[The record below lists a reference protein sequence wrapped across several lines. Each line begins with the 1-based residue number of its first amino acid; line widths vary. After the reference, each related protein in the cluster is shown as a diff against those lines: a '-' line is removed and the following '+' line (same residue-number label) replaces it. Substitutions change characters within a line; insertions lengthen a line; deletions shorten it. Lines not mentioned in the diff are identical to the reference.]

1 MLDTQHN
8 RGESMAVENMGRD
21 RDLVLA
27 PGEFA
32 FVLDTTKGLVNVIV
46 GPNKTSMSNTDQ
58 PVLWNERE
66 RRFTR
71 CNFEQAAQ
79 AYPNAPEGF
88 YLVLAN
94 PVDGGGRDEHP
105 REGTSTGM
113 PALKMGRRVNIA
125 GPAHFPLWPGQTA
138 KGIEG
143 HHLRSNQYLVVR
155 VYNDE
160 EARANW
166 GKAVVKPQT
175 QTPARPDDPRQSESV
190 GGSTEGGSTSS
201 EGSTSAAGPTATP
214 PDLTM
219 GQLMVIR
226 GTDVAFFIPPTGIE
240 VLPEDGERYVREA
253 VTLERLEYCILLDED
268 GNKRYVQGP
277 DVVFPSPT
285 ETFVTKDG
293 QRKFRAIELNE
304 NSGIYVK
311 VIASYSE
318 GETAYGVGDELF
330 ITGKDQAIYFPRE
343 EHSIIKYGDQTIH
356 YAVAVPAGEGRYV
369 LDRNKGEVR
378 LVKGPTMLLPDPRKD
393 VIVRRFLAAKTV
405 ALWYPGNQ
413 KVLQVNQELEAAAKS
428 LPSGEYLD
436 TSTLRSRSLAAPAAT
451 PQTTRYEESLVADTF
466 RRGTSY
472 TPPRTVTLDTKYEG
486 AVTVNVWTGYAVLV
500 VNKTGDRRVVLG
512 PQTVLLEYDETLA
525 PLELS
530 TGTPKTDEK
539 LLGTVYLRVQN
550 NKVSDMVRVETQDL
564 VQVEVNLS
572 YRVNFEG
579 DALEKWFAVENY
591 VRLLVDH
598 LRSLIRNTAK
608 HKGIEEFYAG
618 AIDIIRDTVL
628 GVQNYEGKR
637 PGRLFSENGM
647 RVYDVEVLD
656 MRIGNA
662 DVARLL
668 TGAQTEAL
676 QAALR
681 ISKEEREL
689 KVTKRSEKIKREV
702 LIAQVET
709 EKKKQKLE
717 KEKIAAQ
724 LEANM
729 AQITAAA
736 TKRAEELRNK
746 KGEQEALNGISQA
759 EMAREKADAD
769 QKHEVRQRE
778 IVAELAR
785 LHAETEET
793 VKRLGAV
800 DDKLVAALQAFAD
813 GSLLEKMAEAI
824 GPAAM
829 LSNVPVADILGMV
842 LKNTPLES
850 VMKQLGTRSRLLTST
865 AASASPAN

>member
-1 MLDTQHN
+1 
-8 RGESMAVENMGRD
+8 MAVENMGRD

-58 PVLWNERE
+58 PVLWNETD
-66 RRFTR
+66 RRFKR
-71 CNFEQAAQ
+71 CEAEQAVQ

-94 PVDGGGRDEHP
+94 PVDGSAEKHP
-105 REGTSTGM
+105 PRATSTM
-113 PALKMGRRVNIA
+113 MSNLKMGRRVNIP
-125 GPAHFPLWPGQTA
+125 GPTHFPLWPGQTA
-138 KGIEG
+138 KVIEG

-166 GKAVVKPQT
+166 GQAVVKPQA
-175 QTPARPDDPRQSESV
+175 QTSRTDDQRQSGSEQSSE
-190 GGSTEGGSTSS
+190 GTNLSTEGS
-201 EGSTSAAGPTATP
+201 ATP
-214 PDLTM
+214 PPNLTM
-219 GQLMVIR
+219 GQLMVIK

-240 VLPEDGERYVREA
+240 VLPEPENGKAYVREA

-293 QRKFRAIELNE
+293 NRKFRAIELNE

-311 VIASYSE
+311 VIAGYE
-318 GETAYGVGDELF
+318 DGDNTYKVGDELF
-330 ITGKDQAIYFPRE
+330 ITGRDQAIYFPRE
-343 EHSIIKYGDQTIH
+343 EQSIIKYGDQTIH

-378 LVKGPTMLLPDPRKD
+378 LVKGPIMLLPDPRKD
-393 VIVRRFLAAKTV
+393 VIVRRFLATKTV
-405 ALWYPGNQ
+405 ALWYPNN
-413 KVLQVNQELEAAAKS
+413 KRVLEVNQELEALSKA

-436 TSTLRSRSLAAPAAT
+436 TSTLRKSFASPAVTAQSRGV
-451 PQTTRYEESLVADTF
+451 EESLVADTF

-486 AVTVNVWTGYAVLV
+486 AVSVNVWTGYAVLI
-500 VNKTGDRRVVLG
+500 VNKTGDRRVVVG
-512 PQTVLLEYDETLA
+512 PQTILLEYDETLA
-525 PLELS
+525 PMELS
-530 TGTPKTDEK
+530 TGTPKTDER
-539 LLGTVYLRVQN
+539 LFGTVYLRVQN
-550 NKVSDMVRVETQDL
+550 NKVSDIVKVETEDL
-564 VQVEVNLS
+564 VQVDVSLS
-572 YRVNFEG
+572 YRVNFES
-579 DALEKWFAVENY
+579 DEHEKWFAVENY

-618 AIDIIRDTVL
+618 AIDIIRDAVL
-628 GVQNYEGKR
+628 GGQNENGKR
-637 PGRLFSENGM
+637 PGRSFTENSM

-656 MRIGNA
+656 VKIGNA
-662 DVARLL
+662 DVARML

-676 QAALR
+676 QGALQ
-681 ISKEEREL
+681 ISKEERNL
-689 KVTKRSEKIKREV
+689 QITTRSEEIKQEV
-702 LIAQVET
+702 AMAVTET
-709 EKKKQKLE
+709 EIKKQGLE
-717 KEKIAAQ
+717 KGKINAQ
-724 LEANM
+724 LEANL
-729 AQITAAA
+729 AKIAADA
-736 TKRAEELRNK
+736 TKRTEELKNQQA
-746 KGEQEALNGISQA
+746 EQEALNGLNQA
-759 EMAREKADAD
+759 KLAREKLEAD
-769 QKHEVRQRE
+769 QKHEARQRE
-778 IVAELAR
+778 IAAELK
-785 LHAETEET
+785 LLQAETEET
-793 VKRLGAV
+793 VKRMGAV

-813 GSLLEKMAEAI
+813 GSLLEKMTEAI
-824 GPAAM
+824 GPASM

-850 VMKQLGTRSRLLTST
+850 VMKQLGTRSRLMVTETPGNGKAIS
-865 AASASPAN
+865 